1 MKKNSD
7 KYPLEQV
14 STKAAAFLTA
24 SEYLVDRHDINLGND
39 YLRLTVSSAWFPDDE
54 SVNVKVVFEANE
66 DQQPALKSSL
76 EDEDTWDDIDS
87 GIGEAF
93 EEAFSEIYPDAGG
106 VSIGKTSAKVKIVKK

>member
-1 MKKNSD
+1 MKNSE
-7 KYPLEQV
+7 KYPLEQI
-14 STKAAAFLTA
+14 SQKAAVLLTT
-24 SEYLVDRHDINLGND
+24 SEYLVDRHYINLGDD
-39 YLRLTVSSAWFPDDE
+39 YIRLTISASWFPDDE
-54 SVNVKVVFEANE
+54 SVNIKVVFEANE
-66 DQQPALKSSL
+66 DQHSALKSSL